1 MENKET
7 LFLESASGFMM
18 PFESNEDPSS
28 VLTLGYGEQTHPYTG
43 QKFNHA
49 GVDFA
54 VKGKTLYAIASGVV
68 SGIGNDAIHDNY
80 INVRYGSYDVKYG
93 HFYKGYVNYGMTVQA
108 GDNIATS
115 GDFLH
120 IGVKCKGVDM
130 DPLEFLAMIY
140 GNILQLTAM
149 GVKTRPVIENL
160 GIDVKTK
167 YDNDMEEIIGMMLR
181 YLPSFF
187 NDLMN
192 GTYTCS
198 SRFESSLRNVFA
210 QVASKNYFFERVP
223 YIGNPLGLSSRAEP
237 LISKVQNLL
246 IEEFLQY
253 SGLKKNTF
261 LSSWGENEKKN
272 FLNRQQLTDRL

>member
-18 PFESNEDPSS
+18 PFESNDDASS

-43 QKFNHA
+43 QKFNHS

-54 VKGKTLYAIASGVV
+54 VSGKPLYAIATGVV
-68 SGIGNDAIHDNY
+68 SGIGNDAVHDNY
-80 INVRYGSYDVKYG
+80 VNVRYGNYDVKYG
-93 HFYKGYVNYGMTVQA
+93 HIVKSFVNYGMPVQA
-108 GDNIATS
+108 GDNIATC

-130 DPLEFLAMIY
+130 DPMEFLAMIY

-149 GVKTRPVIENL
+149 GMKTRPVIENL
-160 GIDVKTK
+160 GIDVKTR
-167 YDNDMEEIIGMMLR
+167 YDKDMEEITELMLR
-181 YLPSFF
+181 HLPSFF
-187 NDLMN
+187 TELMS
-192 GTYTCS
+192 GTYSCS
-198 SRFESSLRNVFA
+198 PRFEQSLRNIFA
-210 QVASKNYFFERVP
+210 QSASKNYFFERLP

-237 LISKVQNLL
+237 LIEKVQNLI

-253 SGLKKNTF
+253 SALRKNTY

-272 FLNRQQLTDRL
+272 FLSRLQPTGL

>member
-18 PFESNEDPSS
+18 PFESNDDASS

-43 QKFNHA
+43 EKFNHS
-49 GVDFA
+49 GIDFA
-54 VKGKTLYAIASGVV
+54 VKEKPLFAIATGIV
-68 SGIGNDAIHDNY
+68 SGIGNDAVHDNY
-80 INVRYGSYDVKYG
+80 VNVRYGNYDVKYG
-93 HFYKGYVNYGMTVQA
+93 HIKESYVNYGMAVQA
-108 GDNIATS
+108 GEQIAAS

-120 IGVKCKGVDM
+120 IGVKCKGVEM
-130 DPLEFLAMIY
+130 DPMEFLAMIY
-140 GNILQLTAM
+140 GNVLQLTAM
-149 GVKTRPVIENL
+149 GMKTRPVIENL
-160 GIDVKTK
+160 GVNVKTR
-167 YDNDMEEIIGMMLR
+167 YDKDMDDISEMMLR

-187 NDLMN
+187 NDLMQ
-192 GTYTCS
+192 GTYACS
-198 SRFESSLRNVFA
+198 SRFEQSLRNIFA

-253 SGLKKNTF
+253 SALKKNAF
-261 LSSWGENEKKN
+261 IPSWGENEKKN
-272 FLNRQQLTDRL
+272 YLSRLLPTGL

>member
-1 MENKET
+1 MENKES

-18 PFESNEDPSS
+18 PFESNDDASN

-43 QKFNHA
+43 EKFNHS

-54 VKGKTLYAIASGVV
+54 VKEKPLFAIATGIV
-68 SGIGNDAIHDNY
+68 SGIGNDAVHDNY
-80 INVRYGSYDVKYG
+80 INVRYGNYDVKYG
-93 HFYKGYVNYGMTVQA
+93 HIGKGFVNYGMAVQA
-108 GDNIATS
+108 GDQIAVS

-120 IGVKCKGVDM
+120 IGVKCKGVEM
-130 DPLEFLAMIY
+130 DPMEFLAMIY
-140 GNILQLTAM
+140 GNVLQLTAM
-149 GVKTRPVIENL
+149 GMKTRPVIENL
-160 GIDVKTK
+160 GVNVKTR
-167 YDNDMEEIIGMMLR
+167 YDKDMDDISEMMLR

-187 NDLMN
+187 NDLMQ
-192 GTYTCS
+192 GTYACS
-198 SRFESSLRNVFA
+198 PRFEQSLRNIFA

-253 SGLKKNTF
+253 SALKKNAF
-261 LSSWGENEKKN
+261 IPSWGESEKKN
-272 FLNRQQLTDRL
+272 YLSRLQPTGL

>member
-18 PFESNEDPSS
+18 PFESNDDASS

-43 QKFNHA
+43 EKFNHS
-49 GVDFA
+49 GIDFA
-54 VKGKTLYAIASGVV
+54 VKEKPLFAIATGIV
-68 SGIGNDAIHDNY
+68 SGIGNDAVHDNY
-80 INVRYGSYDVKYG
+80 VNVRYGNYDVKYG
-93 HFYKGYVNYGMTVQA
+93 HIKESYVNYGMAVQA
-108 GDNIATS
+108 GEQIAAS

-120 IGVKCKGVDM
+120 IGVKCKGVEM
-130 DPLEFLAMIY
+130 DPMEFLAMIY
-140 GNILQLTAM
+140 GNVLQLTAM
-149 GVKTRPVIENL
+149 GMKTRPVIENL
-160 GIDVKTK
+160 GVNVKTR
-167 YDNDMEEIIGMMLR
+167 YDKDMDDISEMMLR

-187 NDLMN
+187 NDLMQ
-192 GTYTCS
+192 GTYACS
-198 SRFESSLRNVFA
+198 SRFEQSLRNIFA

-253 SGLKKNTF
+253 SALKKNAF
-261 LSSWGENEKKN
+261 IPSWGENEKKN
-272 FLNRQQLTDRL
+272 YLSRLRRTGL

>member
-18 PFESNEDPSS
+18 PFESNDDASS

-43 QKFNHA
+43 EKFNHS
-49 GVDFA
+49 GIDFA
-54 VKGKTLYAIASGVV
+54 VKEKPLFAIATGIV
-68 SGIGNDAIHDNY
+68 SGIGNDAVHDNY
-80 INVRYGSYDVKYG
+80 VNVRYGNYDVKYG
-93 HFYKGYVNYGMTVQA
+93 HIKESYVNYGMAVQA
-108 GDNIATS
+108 GEQIAAS

-120 IGVKCKGVDM
+120 IGVKCKGVEM
-130 DPLEFLAMIY
+130 DPMEFLAMIY
-140 GNILQLTAM
+140 GNVLQLTAM
-149 GVKTRPVIENL
+149 GMKTRPVIENL
-160 GIDVKTK
+160 GVNVKTR
-167 YDNDMEEIIGMMLR
+167 YDKDMDDISEMMLR

-187 NDLMN
+187 NDLMQ
-192 GTYTCS
+192 GTYACS
-198 SRFESSLRNVFA
+198 SRFEQSLRNIFA

-253 SGLKKNTF
+253 SALKKNAF
-261 LSSWGENEKKN
+261 IPSWGKKKKKN
-272 FLNRQQLTDRL
+272 YLSRLLPTGL